1 MKMLVAVSALI
12 LFYVNMGEVLAN
24 FIDDDTGI
32 KRVQIGNHEI
42 KQ

>member
-1 MKMLVAVSALI
+1 MKSPVAVSTLI
-12 LFYVNMGEVLAN
+12 LFYVAMGEVLAN
-24 FIDDDTGI
+24 FIDDDTRI